1 MDVMLEVIQLHVCYN
16 DEHHLQTQLISLLT
30 PNIGITSCLVIVIFK
45 LVIMSISISVSHQL
59 YESGDKYH
67 QKWDSVDVL
76 GTR

>member
-1 MDVMLEVIQLHVCYN
+1 MPEVIQLHVCYN
-16 DEHHLQTQLISLLT
+16 DEYHLQTQPISILT
-30 PNIGITSCLVIVIFK
+30 SNIGMASYFVIVILKLVIV
-45 LVIMSISISVSHQL
+45 SISISVSHQL